1 MARSKKSTK
10 KRVDWS
16 DKEHVKALI
25 EQRKFLW
32 DEDYVALLAR
42 RIGIKPGKTIADMG
56 CGFGYLGYMYG
67 KFLEPKGRYIGVD
80 VNKKLLHTARKAAAR
95 REMGKLFRFVQGGA
109 LSIPL
114 QDESVDVAMC
124 QTLLMHLKEPEL
136 AVKEMVRI
144 TKKRGKVVAFEPSW
158 EAGFGWNN
166 LREPPIKERLEDL
179 EFLSRIWEGQ
189 KRLGEGD
196 VRIGERVPY
205 LFMKNG
211 LKKIQVLKNNKAG
224 WALIPP
230 YDTPELKQRIK
241 MTLSSIEKRK
251 NKTRGEKRKEYL
263 EGKRYYMAGGGDAES
278 YKQAVRRRTR
288 RFQRYNEGMMKMIRK
303 ERFYSV
309 STGPFYVIIGEK

>member
-1 MARSKKSTK
+1 MARNRKSTK

-16 DKEHVKALI
+16 DKEHVEALI

-32 DEDYVALLAR
+32 DEDYVELLAR
-42 RIGIKPGKTIADMG
+42 RIGIKPGKTIADIG
-56 CGFGYLGYMYG
+56 CGLGYLSYMYG

-80 VNKKLLHTARKAAAR
+80 VNKKLLHMARKAAAR
-95 REMGKLFRFVQGGA
+95 RKMGKLFRFVQGGA

-114 QDESVDVAMC
+114 EDESVDVAMC
-124 QTLLMHLKEPEL
+124 QTLLMHLKEPES
-136 AVKEMVRI
+136 AVKEMIRI

-158 EAGFGWNN
+158 EAGVGWNN

-196 VRIGERVPY
+196 VRIGEKVPY
-205 LFMKNG
+205 LFMRNG
-211 LKKIQVLKNNKAG
+211 LKKIQALKNNKVG

-241 MTLSSIEKRK
+241 MTLSSLEKQK
-251 NKTRGEKRKEYL
+251 NKTSGEKRKEYL

-278 YKQAVRRRTR
+278 YKKAVRRRTR